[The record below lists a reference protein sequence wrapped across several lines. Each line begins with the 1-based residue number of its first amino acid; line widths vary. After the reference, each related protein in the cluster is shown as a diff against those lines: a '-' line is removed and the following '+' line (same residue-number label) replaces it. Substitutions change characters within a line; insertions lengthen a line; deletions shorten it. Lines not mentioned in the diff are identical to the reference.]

1 MVSQRPIL
9 ADATAFRARFQTVFR
24 ESGRE
29 LQLRVRRGTS
39 SGGHHFQLRGLKLKA
54 LPEAAPEAAPQPGK
68 AQCPREARTLQGRVG
83 RES

>member
-1 MVSQRPIL
+1 MYAAAERNVSIVEEH
-9 ADATAFRARFQTVFR
+9 AFVIRGASAACQ
-24 ESGRE
+24 

-54 LPEAAPEAAPQPGK
+54 LPEAAPEAAPHPGK

-83 RES
+83 H